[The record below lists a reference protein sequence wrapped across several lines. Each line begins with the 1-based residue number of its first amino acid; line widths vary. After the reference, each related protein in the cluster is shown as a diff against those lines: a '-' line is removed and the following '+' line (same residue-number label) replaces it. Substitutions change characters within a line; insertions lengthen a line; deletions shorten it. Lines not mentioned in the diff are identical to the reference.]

1 MDKEHNR
8 SDSLSTGAKPAA
20 KPIRD
25 FVSDEVWKQASTL
38 RDVLRD
44 EETRTQRRRV
54 EAEAARRAAEEQVLE
69 ATREV
74 CEQIHARA
82 EQELRAA
89 EEARAEAERVLT
101 VAAAQAQQMKTE
113 ADAKLTRAKE
123 AHERVEAAMIEA
135 QREANDIRDRMR
147 RQAADE
153 IREMVQDIESLR
165 TAAQRE
171 LETQRIVTETARI
184 RAVSPVEV
192 NIPEVGPLN
201 LVAEG
206 QMPVKPPA
214 DASEDDDAGPSL
226 DSADTPEAGP
236 KAGRDGRAA
245 GEASSKRRARG
256 KSAA

>member
-1 MDKEHNR
+1 MDNEHNR
-8 SDSLSTGAKPAA
+8 SDSLSTAPHAKPGKDYA
-20 KPIRD
+20 
-25 FVSDEVWKQASTL
+25 SDEVWSQAATL

-54 EAEAARRAAEEQVLE
+54 EAEAARRAAEEQVLD

-74 CEQIHARA
+74 CEQIRARA
-82 EQELRAA
+82 AQELRAA

-101 VAAAQAQQMKTE
+101 TAAAQAQQMMAE
-113 ADAKLTRAKE
+113 ADTKLTRAKDAQE
-123 AHERVEAAMIEA
+123 QVEGAIIEA

-153 IREMVQDIESLR
+153 IRDMLQDIETLR
-165 TAAQRE
+165 SAAQRE

-192 NIPEVGPLN
+192 NLPEVGPLN
-201 LVAEG
+201 LVAAS
-206 QMPVKPPA
+206 QMPTRQPA
-214 DASEDDDAGPSL
+214 VAGEDDDGGPSL
-226 DSADTPEAGP
+226 DSADAPENDL
-236 KAGRDGRAA
+236 KAGRDVRAA
-245 GEASSKRRARG
+245 GEVSGKRRARG